1 MAQNALAQEWN
12 SSRYAENARF
22 VSDLGQAVLDLLA
35 PQSGERILDLGC
47 GDGALTQKI
56 VAAGAQVVGIDS
68 SSDMVA
74 AAQARGIDAQVA
86 DAFALSFN
94 SEFDAVFSN
103 AVLHW
108 MKRDPD
114 SVIRGVHRAL
124 RPGGRFAA
132 EMGGFGNVAAITV
145 ALCAALEQFG
155 VHEPTALLPW
165 YFPTASEYRE
175 RLEAEGFDVQYIE
188 LIPRPT
194 PLPTGMRG
202 WLETFAIPCTK
213 ALPENQRSS
222 FLDEVTRKLGPALRD
237 HRGKW
242 TADYVR
248 LRFLANRSS
257 H

>member
-1 MAQNALAQEWN
+1 MTHAPAQEWN

-35 PQSGERILDLGC
+35 PQPGERILDLGC
-47 GDGALTQKI
+47 GDGALTEKI
-56 VAAGAQVVGIDS
+56 VAAGAQVVGVDS

-86 DAFALSFN
+86 DAFALGFN
-94 SEFDAVFSN
+94 SGFDAVFSN
-103 AVLHW
+103 AALHW

-124 RPGGRFAA
+124 KPGGRFAA

-145 ALCAALEQFG
+145 ALCATLQHFGIEDPAAL
-155 VHEPTALLPW
+155 VPW
-165 YFPTASEYRE
+165 YYPTSSEYRE
-175 RLEAEGFDVQYIE
+175 RLEAAGFDVKYIE
-188 LIPRPT
+188 LIPRLT

-202 WLETFAIPCTK
+202 WLETFAIPFTK
-213 ALPENQRSS
+213 AVAEDRRGL
-222 FLDEVTRKLGPALRD
+222 FLDEVTNKLRTALCD
-237 HRGKW
+237 HRGNW

-248 LRFLANRSS
+248 LRFLARRVSG
-257 H
+257 